1 MDARMKWNCPNPTL
15 AAFSVLHVD
24 SSIPLYVPRP
34 TRRCAKRDRRAVP
47 DMGYLLAAV
56 AMTRGR
62 KTGDNMKTTKVA
74 LGVVAAV
81 LIAVLAGYLWGSAGR
96 RTAEREVQGVTL
108 RIDLIEARGALL
120 AARVDLYNVNF
131 GNASRHLQEA

>member
-1 MDARMKWNCPNPTL
+1 MFFGWSIAWTSCEQPENEAAVIMPHASTAIVFIEDLILSPLTGRYGRNTTPMDARMKWNCPNPTL

-56 AMTRGR
+56 SVTRGR
-62 KTGDNMKTTKVA
+62 EAGDNNETRKVA
-74 LGVVAAV
+74 P
-81 LIAVLAGYLWGSAGR
+81 
-96 RTAEREVQGVTL
+96 
-108 RIDLIEARGALL
+108 AR
-120 AARVDLYNVNF
+120 
-131 GNASRHLQEA
+131 